1 MKEIV
6 IKYLKEKGYNIDNTY
21 YDFLEI
27 CKQWYNDS
35 LEEHIFYRDCM
46 GYKRRLNTLAIA
58 KPICEDFA
66 SLIYSETDEIKCDIE
81 NQENYINEILKNNN
95 FIELI
100 PKTIEEVCWSGT
112 VAAVIRL
119 ENVNIINNKFV
130 ANSKTKKKTIFVNA
144 QNIIPLR
151 IEDGQIIDCAFVS
164 EIIKNNKKLLY
175 IETHIFKENGY
186 EITNIYLDLKTG
198 KEENVDG
205 IIKTYNTSNGI
216 PLFSIFKTPKNNLF
230 ESSNGLGF
238 PVFGNSLN
246 QLKSCDIA
254 YNNFVKDIELGGK
267 KIIYNKKLI
276 NYKTVQNSDGT
287 TRQVIQY
294 PDDISKQQF
303 MLVGDELDGESKEM
317 IHEYNPLL
325 RVDENIKA
333 IQIALDILTFKCGL
347 GKKFYSFENGTFSK
361 TATEYSGEKQNLIL
375 NCKKFRNNLTKF
387 IENIIKSNLYLDKIV
402 FNRNVNYD
410 CNITIDNKDGFLV
423 DDEAVKESA
432 RRDLSLGVISK
443 LEYRMIVYKETE
455 EIAKKMLGKIES
467 EMIV

>member
-6 IKYLKEKGYNIDNTY
+6 KKYLKEKGYNIDNTY

-35 LEEHIFYRDCM
+35 LEDHIFYKDCM
-46 GYKRRLNTLAIA
+46 GYERRLHTLAIA
-58 KPICEDFA
+58 KTICEDLA

-81 NQENYINEILKNNN
+81 EQNEYINEIIQNNN
-95 FIELI
+95 LLELI
-100 PKTIEEVCWSGT
+100 PQAIENACWSGM
-112 VAAVIRL
+112 VAAIIRI

-130 ANSKTKKKTIFVNA
+130 SNFKTKKKIVFVNA

-151 IEDGQIIDCAFVS
+151 IEDEQIIDCAFVS
-164 EIIKNNKKLLY
+164 ETIKNNKKLIY
-175 IETHIFKENGY
+175 IETHILKENGY
-186 EITNIYLDLKTG
+186 QITNTYLDLKTG
-198 KEENVDG
+198 KEEIIDG
-205 IIKTYNTSNGI
+205 IIKTYNTTNRI
-216 PLFSIFKTPKNNLF
+216 PLFSILKTAKNNPF
-230 ESSNGLGF
+230 EQSNGMGF
-238 PVFGNSLN
+238 PIFGNALN
-246 QLKSCDIA
+246 QLKACDIA

-287 TRQVIQY
+287 TRQIVQY

-303 MLVGDELDGESKEM
+303 MLVGDEFDGESKEM

-325 RVDENIKA
+325 RVEENIKA

-361 TATEYSGEKQNLIL
+361 TATEYSGEKQNLII

-387 IENIIKSNLYLDKIV
+387 IENIIKANLYLDYVV
-402 FNRNVNYD
+402 FNKKVTAD
-410 CNITIDNKDGFLV
+410 CNIIIDNKDGFLV

-455 EIAKKMLGKIES
+455 EVAKEMLGKIES
-467 EMIV
+467 EMII